1 MEDDGGE
8 VGLFEDVIFAIIPTD
23 LNDEQINDVQTALT
37 TSGGQHIPLRDE
49 DQQIDNDSIGSVTHI
64 IATSVDFP
72 QYERALELGIA
83 IVKPSWV
90 AQSIMKKRL
99 SATRMHTPDPAQ
111 FFHDVVVTFAGLPE
125 GDVENLIA
133 GVIALGGQHSLN
145 LSKLVTHIV
154 TVDET
159 DKKCLLAKEKMPQV
173 KMVLP
178 HWFDD
183 CFKLGKMISERPYMF
198 PDPEIL
204 RTGLNNTSV
213 RGAQSPELDGATT
226 GTPQGEPSYS
236 PPSSPTHSRK
246 NLNALAMR
254 KVFLSN
260 DLQISSH
267 LRTTL
272 KKLCTHA
279 GAVIVKT
286 VGEATLFIGQYRYG
300 SEYEEASRCEAT
312 VVANLAW
319 LFHVINYNRYVSP
332 MRRLFYYPIPREPI
346 PGFENLKISISNY
359 SGDARVYVENLI
371 RYCGAEYTKTMK
383 QDNTHLVAAHM
394 HGEKCEAAQ
403 EWGVSIVNHI
413 WLEESYAKCAYQ
425 TVANPKYTHF
435 PTRTNLGE
443 VAGQTALD
451 MKSVEKVYFPRAKT
465 PHKAQQKASPRK
477 AVPASSTTQ
486 LPHGQSRSALADDTE
501 ADFPT
506 PIAEADE
513 METDAAPTTVKRPR
527 GRPSKSALATPRFA
541 DDEKENHSPSVTS
554 TGRAAKNKAINTIHS
569 QAGDISL
576 FQKEMKRKGGVIH
589 GGRRGSVAEED
600 ALSSPAP
607 SRRTSKKRP
616 SDEYDVT
623 AVGSALSDGA
633 TQAEP
638 VGKQAKK
645 AKLGTT
651 LPPVKYK
658 MMVTGDERWQNDTKK
673 ESADKNTLRSIGVL
687 LTTDPKEVD
696 ILVAARLLRTR
707 KFVCA
712 LAGAPLVV
720 DTTFLD
726 SALKQKR
733 LVEEPPMLKDRDGEQ
748 RMGFTLAESL
758 ERAKINDRKL
768 FKGWSI
774 FVTRDVKGGFDTYRD
789 IVSLNGG
796 TALLY
801 TGRTGLNLP
810 KRKIEDNPGA
820 ESQNQGGEAEYDF
833 VYLVSGESEAEM
845 KLWSKFRDMA
855 HKQGL
860 EARVVGT
867 DWLVSAGLSQQVEW
881 KSKWELNETKA
892 MSQRSG

>member
-1 MEDDGGE
+1 MDDDGGGE
-8 VGLFEDVIFAIIPTD
+8 VGLFEDVVFAVMPND
-23 LNDEQINDVQTALT
+23 LDDNQIEQVRTALMT
-37 TSGGQHIPLRDE
+37 GGGQYMALRETDQRIDDE
-49 DQQIDNDSIGSVTHI
+49 SLDSITHI
-64 IATSVDFP
+64 IATSIDFP

-90 AQSIMKKRL
+90 SQSVLKKRV

-133 GVIALGGQHSLN
+133 GVIALGGQYSQN

-154 TVDET
+154 TT
-159 DKKCLLAKEKMPQV
+159 DDTSKKCQLAMDKMPHV

-183 CFKLGKMISERPYMF
+183 CFKLGKMINERPYMF

-204 RTGLNNTSV
+204 RSGLNGTSV
-213 RGAQSPELDGATT
+213 RGAQSPELDGAITVN
-226 GTPQGEPSYS
+226 PQGEPSPT
-236 PPSSPTHSRK
+236 PPSSPTNSRK
-246 NLNALAMR
+246 NLNALMLR
-254 KVFLSN
+254 KIYLSS
-260 DLQISSH
+260 DLQISAH
-267 LRTTL
+267 LRATL

-279 GAVIVKT
+279 GAVIVKS
-286 VGEATLFIGQYRYG
+286 VDKADVFIGQYRDG
-300 SEYEEASRCEAT
+300 SEYVEASRQEDT
-312 VVANLAW
+312 IVANLAW
-319 LFHVINYNRYVSP
+319 LFHVINYNKYVSP
-332 MRRLFYYPIPREPI
+332 LQRLFHYPIPRHPI
-346 PGFENLKISISNY
+346 PGFENQKISISNY

-403 EWGVSIVNHI
+403 EWNVNIVNHL

-425 TVANPKYTHF
+425 TLTNPKYNHF

-443 VAGQTALD
+443 VAGRTALD
-451 MKSVEKVYFPRAKT
+451 MKSIEKNYFPKPKT
-465 PHKAQQKASPRK
+465 PHKVQKTSPRK
-477 AVPASSTTQ
+477 APASSTKQ
-486 LPHGQSRSALADDTE
+486 IPSDLPHPMPADETE
-501 ADFPT
+501 ADVPT
-506 PIAEADE
+506 TILAADE
-513 METDAAPTTVKRPR
+513 MDVDTAPTTAKRRR
-527 GRPSKSALATPRFA
+527 GRPSKSEQATPRFV
-541 DDEKENHSPSVTS
+541 DEEKENESPSVTS
-554 TGRAAKNKAINTIHS
+554 TGRAAKAKAIDVIHS
-569 QAGDISL
+569 QAPDISL
-576 FQKEMKRKGGVIH
+576 FQKQMKRKGGVIH
-589 GGRRGSVAEED
+589 GGRRGSTAEED
-600 ALSSPAP
+600 NLSSPAP
-607 SRRTSKKRP
+607 VRRTSKKRP
-616 SDEYDVT
+616 SDEYEVT
-623 AVGSALSDGA
+623 AVGSALSDGE

-638 VGKQAKK
+638 SGKQTKK
-645 AKLGTT
+645 AKLAAA

-658 MMVTGDERWQNDTKK
+658 MMVTGDDRWQSDARK

-720 DTTFLD
+720 DTSFLD
-726 SALKQKR
+726 AALKQKK
-733 LVEEPPMLKDRDGEQ
+733 LIENPPILQDREGEQ
-748 RMGFTLAESL
+748 RMGFTLASSL

-768 FKGWSI
+768 FNGWSI
-774 FVTRDVKGGFDTYRD
+774 FVTKDVKGGFETYKD
-789 IVSLNGG
+789 IITLNGG

-810 KRKIEDNPGA
+810 KRKIEDIPGA

-833 VYLVSGESEAEM
+833 VYLVSGESEAEL
-845 KLWSKFRDMA
+845 KLWGKFRDMA

-860 EARVVGT
+860 EARIVGT
-867 DWLVSAGLSQQVEW
+867 EWLVCSGLSQKVEW
-881 KSKWELNETKA
+881 QAKWELKEEKI
-892 MSQRSG
+892 MSQRNG

>member
-8 VGLFEDVIFAIIPTD
+8 VGLFEDVVFAIIPND
-23 LNDEQINDVQTALT
+23 LSDEQINDVQTAIT
-37 TSGGQHIPLRDE
+37 TSGGQYVPLREE
-49 DQQIDNDSIGSVTHI
+49 DQQIDPDSIDDITHI

-90 AQSIMKKRL
+90 AQSVMKKRI
-99 SATRMHTPDPAQ
+99 SATRLHTPDPAQ

-125 GDVENLIA
+125 GDVENLVA
-133 GVIALGGQHSLN
+133 GVIALGGQYSQN

-154 TVDET
+154 TT
-159 DKKCLLAKEKMPQV
+159 DNTSKKCLLAIEKMPSV

-204 RTGLNNTSV
+204 RTSLNGTSV
-213 RGAQSPELDGATT
+213 KGAQSPELDGATT
-226 GTPQGEPSYS
+226 GTPKGEPSSS

-246 NLNALAMR
+246 NLNALMLR
-254 KVFLSN
+254 KIYLST
-260 DLQISSH
+260 DLQISDH

-272 KKLCTHA
+272 TKLCTHA
-279 GAVIVKT
+279 GAVIVKK
-286 VGEATLFIGQYRYG
+286 VEDATLFIGQYRDG
-300 SEYEEASRCEAT
+300 PEYEEASRCEDT

-319 LFHVINYNRYVSP
+319 LFHVINYNKYVSP
-332 MRRLFYYPIPREPI
+332 MRRLFHYPIPREPI
-346 PGFENLKISISNY
+346 SGFENLKISISNY

-403 EWGVSIVNHI
+403 EWGVAIVNHI
-413 WLEESYAKCAYQ
+413 WLEESYAKCLYQ

-451 MKSVEKVYFPRAKT
+451 MKSVEKAYFPRVKT
-465 PHKAQQKASPRK
+465 PHKVQKASPRK
-477 AVPASSTTQ
+477 AVPASSTVQ
-486 LPHGQSRSALADDTE
+486 IPHGLPRGATADTGD
-501 ADFPT
+501 DFPT

-513 METDAAPTTVKRPR
+513 METDTAPTTAKRPR

-541 DDEKENHSPSVTS
+541 DDEKENTSPSVTS
-554 TGRAAKNKAINTIHS
+554 TGRAAKNKALNTIHS
-569 QAGDISL
+569 QAPDISL
-576 FQKEMKRKGGVIH
+576 FQKEMKRRGGVIH
-589 GGRRGSVAEED
+589 GGRRASNADED
-600 ALSSPAP
+600 SFSSPAP
-607 SRRTSKKRP
+607 TRRTSKKRP

-623 AVGSALSDGA
+623 AVGSALSDGE

-638 VGKQAKK
+638 SGKQAKK

-651 LPPVKYK
+651 LPPVKFR
-658 MMVTGDERWQNDTKK
+658 MMVTGDERWQNDTRK

-696 ILVAARLLRTR
+696 ILVAARILRTR

-712 LAGAPLVV
+712 IASAPLVV
-720 DTTFLD
+720 DTKFLD
-726 SALKQKR
+726 AALKQKR
-733 LVEEPPMLKDRDGEQ
+733 LIEDPPMLRDREGEE
-748 RMGFTLAESL
+748 RMGFKLEESL
-758 ERAKINDRKL
+758 ERAKVNERKL

-774 FVTRDVKGGFDTYRD
+774 FVTKDVKGGFETYKD

-801 TGRTGLNLP
+801 TGRTGLVLP
-810 KRKIEDNPGA
+810 KRKIEESPGA

-845 KLWSKFRDMA
+845 KLWGKFRDMA

-867 DWLVSAGLSQQVEW
+867 EWLVCAGLSQQVGW
-881 KSKWELNETKA
+881 KEKWELNEEKI
-892 MSQRSG
+892 MSQRTG